1 MTDLNRRQFAKL
13 IFGAP
18 AILAAGR
25 RVFAGTDAGFRF
37 LVVGDSLVWGQGLE
51 EKDKFYTLTRNWLAT
66 EAFGAPFDVDLKV
79 KAHSGATLTL
89 HKNEED
95 ALSRAGKR
103 ETDKYDP
110 EINVGFPSILRQ
122 LQVARDE
129 YTAAGIAL
137 SDVRL
142 IMLSGGITDI
152 SVASILNPF
161 GDNRQL
167 ESDIERYCLKDMS
180 IVLSRASELFPN
192 AITAVIGYYPMI
204 SPKTSAHELFNFTL
218 EAYGF
223 PRPLKP
229 IANNALTRQFF
240 KVIKKRSLK
249 RSRIWIEGSERNL
262 RGAIERLNKET
273 GSTRAVYVKAPI
285 NESNTFGTG
294 NGLLFEM
301 VKKGRI
307 NDHFYDERKERC
319 GPVLNDLKNTT
330 GLRYPIRFCDMA
342 AVGHPA
348 SEGSRAFMESI
359 KAALEPHL
367 ATLANQTN
375 R

>member
-13 IFGAP
+13 ILAAP
-18 AILAAGR
+18 AILAARR
-25 RVFAGTDAGFRF
+25 RVFSDSQAAFRF

-66 EAFGAPFDVDLKV
+66 QAFGGPLDVDLKV

-89 HKNEED
+89 HQNED
-95 ALSRAGKR
+95 AALSRAGKH

-110 EINVGFPSILRQ
+110 EINVGFPSALKQ
-122 LQVARDE
+122 LETARSE
-129 YTAAGIAL
+129 YDSAGI
-137 SDVRL
+137 SHQEIRL

-167 ESDIERYCLKDMS
+167 ESDIERYCLNDMS
-180 IVLSRASELFPN
+180 VVLNRAAELFPN
-192 AITAVIGYYPMI
+192 ALTTVIGYYPMI

-218 EAYGF
+218 EAYGI

-240 KVIKKRSLK
+240 KVIRKKSLK
-249 RSRIWIEGSERNL
+249 RSRIWIKNSERHL
-262 RGAIERLNKET
+262 RRAVELLNERSGT
-273 GSTRAVYVKAPI
+273 VRAVYVNSPI
-285 NESNTFGTG
+285 DESNTYGTG
-294 NGLLFEM
+294 NGLLFKM

-307 NDHFYDERKERC
+307 NDHFYDQRKAQC
-319 GPVLNDLKNTT
+319 GPVLSELKRSA
-330 GLRYPIRFCDMA
+330 GIKYPVRFCDMA
-342 AVGHPA
+342 AVGHP
-348 SEGSRAFMESI
+348 SPEGSKAFTESI
-359 KAALEPHL
+359 KSALAPHL
-367 ATLANQTN
+367 ALLGKQEN